1 LDETTKGI
9 EMMLHFRQGEEHVYA
24 FSTVADP
31 HLVTSGMKAGSR
43 FARALNLPL
52 RLEKRYDGLGIN
64 DDFEQRRK
72 I

>member
-31 HLVTSGMKAGSR
+31 HLSYKWQEGG
-43 FARALNLPL
+43 FAVREGFESALEVG
-52 RLEKRYDGLGIN
+52 EKI
-64 DDFEQRRK
+64 
-72 I
+72 